1 MSQGEAPLLLTVK
14 QTGKL
19 MGKTEAGV
27 RHLIFYDVGGFSSKC
42 VVRIGRSVRVRED
55 RLAEFIEHYT
65 GAPPFVYSDVDAE
78 SGGAA

>member
-1 MSQGEAPLLLTVK
+1 MSHANVPGLLTVR
-14 QTGKL
+14 QTAKL

-42 VVRIGRSVRVRED
+42 VVRIGRSVRIRED
-55 RLAEFIEHYT
+55 RLADYIEQHT
-65 GAPPFVYSDVDAE
+65 GLPPFVYSDVDAE

>member
-27 RHLIFYDVGGFSSKC
+27 RHLIFYAEENDFADC
-42 VVRIGRSVRVRED
+42 VVRIGRSVRLRED
-55 RLAEFIEHYT
+55 RLAEYIERHT
-65 GAPPFVYSDVDAE
+65 AAPPLSYSQ
-78 SGGAA
+78 GGHAV